1 MAQKI
6 NILFCVDSLDNTKST
21 ILAAQ
26 EGPPFK
32 EETQKAIETSFKNVF
47 DEILGKENTDKAL
60 EKIKSGT
67 NVECKGYEF
76 FWEKTEMF

>member
-26 EGPPFK
+26 EVPPFK

-47 DEILGKENTDKAL
+47 DEILGKENTDKSL
-60 EKIKSGT
+60 EKIKAGT

-76 FWEKTEMF
+76 FWEETEMF